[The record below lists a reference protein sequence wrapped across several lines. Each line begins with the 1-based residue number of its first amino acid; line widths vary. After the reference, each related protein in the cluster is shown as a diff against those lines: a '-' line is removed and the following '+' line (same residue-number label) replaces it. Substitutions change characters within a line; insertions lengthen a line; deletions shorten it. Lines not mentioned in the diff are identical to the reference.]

1 MMWRLGAGSALST
14 PSRWAQRN
22 GGQCPMA
29 ACTGMHAPLPP
40 SMVPVGWEY
49 PAHLL
54 QQGTIRA
61 GEPAQGAYSAA
72 DSVTAPQPGH
82 AQQVCSPQGFRTTS
96 RPSAASFTP
105 V

>member
-1 MMWRLGAGSALST
+1 MADGA
-14 PSRWAQRN
+14 
-22 GGQCPMA
+22 
-29 ACTGMHAPLPP
+29 GMHAPLPP

-61 GEPAQGAYSAA
+61 GEPARAAYSAA
-72 DSVTAPQPGH
+72 DSVAAPQPGQ
-82 AQQVCSPQGFRTTS
+82 AQQVVQRSACASVLSPELHFL
-96 RPSAASFTP
+96 FDM